1 MIHQSICHLA
11 KVLSKKQIESDSFLR
26 VFTGSE
32 FQFDSSSATMYSG
45 LMKRNTY
52 IIENPAQ
59 TANRLNGLNDAIS
72 FVENHWRL
80 DRQDENGSQIRAII
94 FVTPTELGGEVDIF
108 WPFDRHEPTL
118 KEIQFVGGFL
128 Y

>member
-1 MIHQSICHLA
+1 MIRQSIRHLT
-11 KVLSKKQIESDSFLR
+11 KVPRKKQIESDSFLR

-32 FQFDSSSATMYSG
+32 FRFVSRVVIMYSA

-52 IIENPAQ
+52 AIKNPAQ

-108 WPFDRHEPTL
+108 WPFNRHEPTL

>member
-1 MIHQSICHLA
+1 MIRQFILHLA
-11 KVLSKKQIESDSFLR
+11 KVSRKKQIESDSFLR

-32 FQFDSSSATMYSG
+32 FQFDSRVVIMYSA

-52 IIENPAQ
+52 AIKNPAQ

-80 DRQDENGSQIRAII
+80 DRTNNDGSLVRAIV

-108 WPFDRHEPTL
+108 WPFGRHEPTL